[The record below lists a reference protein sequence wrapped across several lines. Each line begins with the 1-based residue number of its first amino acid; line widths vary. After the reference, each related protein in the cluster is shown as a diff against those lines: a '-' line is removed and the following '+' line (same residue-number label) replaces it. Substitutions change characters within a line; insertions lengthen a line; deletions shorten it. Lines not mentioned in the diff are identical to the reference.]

1 MAGLLARLLRDSETG
16 PAAIPAIPA
25 ILGTPPAQRIAESQE
40 SQGGD
45 AEKAK
50 EQRARLLALAADEG
64 LPAGLVHGL
73 ADADAVACAGLPDD
87 TLRAYLLALEAGQQM
102 DAGMVPPGWGEP
114 VACTCEG
121 CGPVLLWPGCPPK
134 VKACPWCSRRGGGKA
149 IPRPLVTCGDCRH
162 YLPDTVNP
170 PAGMG
175 GCGLGHPSRWP
186 MQRHRCGDWRLRRPV
201 GSRACGRTIEGGYRK
216 FQD

>member
-50 EQRARLLALAADEG
+50 AQRARLLALAADEG

-87 TLRAYLLALEAGQQM
+87 TLRAYLRALEAGRRM
-102 DAGMVPPGWGEP
+102 DAGEVPPGWGEP
-114 VACTCEG
+114 VARTCEG

-134 VKACPWCSRRGGGKA
+134 VKACPWCFRRKAGKA
-149 IPRPLVTCGDCRH
+149 IPRPLVACGDCH
-162 YLPDTVNP
+162 HFTPDTVSP
-170 PAGMG
+170 SAGTG
-175 GCGLGHPSRWP
+175 G
-186 MQRHRCGDWRLRRPV
+186 RP
-201 GSRACGRTIEGGYRK
+201 IEGGYRK
-216 FQD
+216 F